1 MMRVPLLD
9 LKAQYATIRIEV
21 REAVDRVL
29 ESQRFIMGP
38 EVDEL
43 ERAMARYVGA
53 EHAIG
58 VSSGTDA
65 LLAALMALGVGSG
78 DRVMTTTYSFFATA
92 GVIAR
97 LDAVPVL
104 VDIDPVAY
112 NISPESLEKAWAT
125 LDRTA
130 QQQVRAIVPVHLFGQ
145 CADMAPILDFA
156 RHVGVP
162 VIEDAAQA
170 IGCAYAPGRAAGTMG
185 LMGSFSFYPSK
196 NLGAIGDAGMIVT
209 NDDGVADHLRLLRN
223 HGARP
228 RYSHK
233 VVGGNF
239 RLDAIQAAVLNVKL
253 KHLEQWTA
261 ARRERAARYREL
273 FEQSGLV
280 SSGAVVLPEVA
291 RQGPGL
297 VTHVYNQFVIRV
309 PRRDALREFLTE
321 EGVGTEVYYPVPF
334 HLQECFQGLGY
345 REGDFPEAER
355 AARETLALPVYP
367 ELTPEQQ
374 DYVVQQIASFL
385 GE

>member
-9 LKAQYATIRIEV
+9 LKAQYATIRTEV
-21 REAVDRVL
+21 RQAVDRVL

-43 ERAMARYVGA
+43 ERAIARYVGA

-156 RHVGVP
+156 RHVDVP

-196 NLGAIGDAGMIVT
+196 NLGAIGDAGMVVT
-209 NDDGVADHLRLLRN
+209 NEDGVADHLRLLRN

-228 RYSHK
+228 QYHHK

-239 RLDAIQAAVLNVKL
+239 RLDAIQAAVLHVKL

-291 RQGPGL
+291 RQEPGL
-297 VTHVYNQFVIRV
+297 VTHIYNQFVIRV
-309 PRRDALREFLTE
+309 PRRDALREFLTAQ
-321 EGVGTEVYYPVPF
+321 GVGTESYYPVPF

-367 ELTPEQQ
+367 ELTREQQ